1 MPHLSVDP
9 EFISA
14 SELERFGYCPLSWWQ
29 GRKMQ
34 VSSDALKQG
43 SKSHELISEDLK
55 TIMTSEEKAG
65 SWERVVLWFSAVSTL
80 MAIIGFVVMESTN
93 LNSWRW
99 LLTLLSVFW
108 VAAVLILVYSVTA
121 KAEGRIRRE
130 RLIAVAGVVVM
141 VVALNAVTLL
151 QVDPEVAAIFE
162 VVALIWLMGA
172 SMALY
177 YSLMAENLAKNKRR
191 KVNVDGK
198 VLYVGTDDQRLLVS
212 EKYKLTGRPDYILM
226 VGTELIPVDLKTGRQ
241 PRGPLFS
248 HILQVGAYCLLLS
261 DENGKRVSRGI
272 LKYGDVEHEIE
283 FDDELESLL
292 LAKLAEMRAL
302 MKSGDVHRNHNRV
315 GKCAGCSRRDNCP
328 ERLV

>member
-1 MPHLSVDP
+1 VDP

-29 GRKMQ
+29 GRIAK

-43 SKSHELISEDLK
+43 TKNHDRISEDLK
-55 TIMTSEEKAG
+55 TIMASEEKAG
-65 SWERVVLWFSAVSTL
+65 SWERAVLWFSAVSTL
-80 MAIIGFVVMESTN
+80 MAIIGFVMMESAN
-93 LNSWRW
+93 LAIWRW

-108 VAAVLILVYSVTA
+108 VSAVLLLMYSVSVNT
-121 KAEGRIRRE
+121 EGIFRKE
-130 RLIAVAGVVVM
+130 RLVAVAGVVMM
-141 VVALNAVTLL
+141 VIALNAVTLL
-151 QVDPEVAAIFE
+151 QIDPEVAVIFE
-162 VVALIWLMGA
+162 ILALIWLIGA
-172 SMALY
+172 SVALY
-177 YSLMAENLAKNKRR
+177 YSMMAESLAKKKRSQIA
-191 KVNVDGK
+191 VDGK

-226 VGTELIPVDLKTGRQ
+226 IGTEVIPVDLKTGRQ

-283 FDDELESLL
+283 FNEELENLL
-292 LAKLAEMRAL
+292 LGKLTEMREL

-328 ERLV
+328 ERLL